1 MRLSSVFNNSNQLYG
16 RYTAVLVLF
25 TFLTSCSLH
34 SSDPAVNSQSEA
46 GLDNEIFSTYLRLHD
61 IWALESIQGNSIG
74 FEGIERPSLELNL
87 TEMKVM
93 GTDGCNHFFG
103 SIDRLDEN
111 DISFGPIAGTRKYC
125 MPMTIPDLFN
135 KQLGKVLSYEIQGLK
150 LRLFDASGDELL
162 GLKKVD

>member
-1 MRLSSVFNNSNQLYG
+1 MKSSSVFNNRNHVYG
-16 RYTAVLVLF
+16 RYTAILVLF
-25 TFLTSCSLH
+25 TFLTSCSLP
-34 SSDPAVNSQSEA
+34 SSDSLVNSQSEA
-46 GLDNEIFSTYLRLHD
+46 GLENEISSTYLGLHD
-61 IWALESIQGNSIG
+61 IWALESIQGDSIG

-93 GTDGCNHFFG
+93 GTDGCNYFFG
-103 SIDRLDEN
+103 GIDRLYEN

-135 KQLGKVLSYEIQGLK
+135 KQLNNVSSYEIKGLK